1 MPWGRPADVFPPQ
14 VDQLVVGVRDGRID
28 AAFRAVVYPVIL
40 WARDSGFAL
49 LLWPSV
55 AVAVVVLWM
64 LVDEYFT
71 ARRQMLDAMRR
82 FAERFVREFE
92 RPLLQSPADPRPI
105 RARLRASPDRGRLEI
120 LLAPAGS
127 HRYPNLTDHKRNV
140 TYDVD
145 RVVQLLNA
153 RSFVG
158 AAPFAQG
165 AWVVVSFQFHGDT
178 HQTGGS

>member
-1 MPWGRPADVFPPQ
+1 MFPPQ
-14 VDQLVVGVRDGRID
+14 IDELVVGVRDGRID

-55 AVAVVVLWM
+55 AIAVVALWM
-64 LVDEYFT
+64 IVDEYFT
-71 ARRQMLDAMRR
+71 GRRQMLDAMRR

-92 RPLLQSPADPRPI
+92 RPLLQSSADPRPI

-140 TYDVD
+140 TYDVE